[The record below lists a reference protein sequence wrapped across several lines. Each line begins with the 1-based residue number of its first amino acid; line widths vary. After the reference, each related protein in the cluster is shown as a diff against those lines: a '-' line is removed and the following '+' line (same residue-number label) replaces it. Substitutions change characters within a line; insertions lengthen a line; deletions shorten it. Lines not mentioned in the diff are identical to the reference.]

1 MPYML
6 NGDLLDIVTEPNLQ
20 SGTLFVP
27 LRKVATALGQKV
39 DFESSTY
46 NAIVYAESGD
56 IITLKNG
63 EINAEINGSE
73 MPLQAAPFVENG
85 EMWVPVRFFERVL
98 NISMKADPSNGIV
111 EFSK

>member
-6 NGDLLDIVTEPNLQ
+6 NGDILDVLGEPKLDN
-20 SGTLFVP
+20 GTLFVP
-27 LRKVATALGQKV
+27 LRRVALALGQKV

-46 NAIVYAESGD
+46 TAIVYADNED

-63 EINAEINGSE
+63 DINASINGAD
-73 MPLQAAPFVENG
+73 MPLQAAPYVDDG

-98 NISMKADPSNGIV
+98 NFTMKADSANGIV
-111 EFSK
+111 EFAR